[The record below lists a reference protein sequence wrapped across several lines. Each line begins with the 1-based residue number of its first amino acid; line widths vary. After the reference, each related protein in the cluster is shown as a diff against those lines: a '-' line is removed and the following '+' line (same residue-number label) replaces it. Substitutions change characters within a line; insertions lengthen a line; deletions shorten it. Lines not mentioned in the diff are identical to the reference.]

1 MPSMLAHAPVADRW
15 IGNRRRGQGACVF
28 AAAVIV
34 SVSLSAAVRGQGGSL
49 TPAAKELS
57 PGDVA
62 RLIAE
67 LDHDE
72 YRVRQEATRRLSR
85 GGVSAIAPLAKAAAG
100 ENLETAF
107 RALAALKE
115 LGCALDSET
124 EEAAFGAIES
134 LAAGESR
141 TAERAKSVLVGMKI
155 ASQHRAK
162 ERLREL
168 GATVVDR
175 GDPEEYDGPILVGA
189 GVGGGAVFMARGGV
203 IVGPGS
209 TTAYYPGTI
218 EISEKFTGKAEDL
231 RLLRRIDEARQIVLA
246 GEQITDDWLAQ
257 LKGASAA
264 SVQRIE
270 LRRTKVTDAGLAHLA
285 GFSSAAWIVVK
296 HTPISDASVDTLA
309 KFSNAQ
315 FIHLYGTKISAAGAA
330 KLATALPNAEID
342 RRGGALLGVSGS
354 RGEQPCVV
362 STVQPDSAAAKAG
375 IREYDVVVSFDGK
388 PIGDFTE
395 LTGAISEKVGGETV
409 EMEIVRATASESP
422 ESAAKP
428 MKVKV
433 TLGSW

>member
-1 MPSMLAHAPVADRW
+1 MVAHAPLLGRW
-15 IGNRRRGQGACVF
+15 TANRRCGDGARAF
-28 AAAVIV
+28 AAAAVV
-34 SVSLSAAVRGQGGSL
+34 FALLSAEVQGQGDAPISAG
-49 TPAAKELS
+49 TELS
-57 PGDVA
+57 PGDVS

-85 GGVSAIAPLAKAAAG
+85 GGAPAIAPLAKAAAG
-100 ENLETAF
+100 ENLEAAF

-115 LGCALDSET
+115 LGCSLDSET

-134 LAAGESR
+134 LAAGESK
-141 TAERAKSVLVGMKI
+141 TAERARKVLVGMKI

-175 GDPEEYDGPILVGA
+175 GDSEEYDGPILVGA
-189 GVGGGAVFMARGGV
+189 GVGGGAVFMARGAM
-203 IVGPGS
+203 VGPGS

-246 GEQITDDWLAQ
+246 GEQITDNWLAQ
-257 LKGASAA
+257 LKGASAP

-354 RGEQPCVV
+354 RGDRPCVV

-395 LTGAISEKVGGETV
+395 LTAAISEKVGGETV